1 MWPYT
6 PNRTPAA
13 VAVQADAWVVATAL
27 SPLPPAAGVR
37 SRQGMGDLSG
47 GRLTEKTGA
56 APRWAGRSGGGVAGL
71 AVAAAGRGAYALAV
85 TDSGAVA
92 QPPTGDTPP
101 STPPAGDAL
110 SDSPGGE
117 APGAVALHGPE
128 DPVVAGN
135 VWTGPALSEQ
145 PGSVTPAPRRW
156 TNPAAHELHG
166 SSTPAE
172 SPVWTPSHGGATG
185 PYDLG
190 RTETAP
196 PAGYTNPPAREL
208 HGSVLP
214 PT

>member
-1 MWPYT
+1 MSPSPT
-6 PNRTPAA
+6 T
-13 VAVQADAWVVATAL
+13 QGDAGATGDSTSAL
-27 SPLPPAAGVR
+27 SSPGEVP
-37 SRQGMGDLSG
+37 
-47 GRLTEKTGA
+47 
-56 APRWAGRSGGGVAGL
+56 
-71 AVAAAGRGAYALAV
+71 AV
-85 TDSGAVA
+85 T
-92 QPPTGDTPP
+92 
-101 STPPAGDAL
+101 
-110 SDSPGGE
+110 
-117 APGAVALHGPE
+117 LHGSE
-128 DPVVAGN
+128 DPEVAGN
-135 VWTGPALSEQ
+135 VWGGPALSEQ

-156 TNPAAHELHG
+156 ANPAALELHG